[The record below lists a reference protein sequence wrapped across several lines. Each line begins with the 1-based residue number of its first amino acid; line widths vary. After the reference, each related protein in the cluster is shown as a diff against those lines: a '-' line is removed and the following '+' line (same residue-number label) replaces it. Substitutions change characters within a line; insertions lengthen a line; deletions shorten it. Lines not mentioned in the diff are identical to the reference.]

1 MRAEFCRPAT
11 IFHPGWN
18 SSSDTETQNHIWF
31 DLTLNTTSDLTAFLE
46 HKYFLPCSQPTVWSR
61 QSCTTAPLTVS
72 VVTATQLKVKCFVLL
87 IVHTV
92 WCLWDTKCTGKG
104 FIVLSPAHLP
114 WVSSPTRCTGS
125 SLSPCT
131 RSSSPVPCHAM
142 LHSVMNL
149 GALCQVGSCSH
160 CGWYCGNPVTVTAL
174 AATGESQVEEFCREN
189 RSWPFSSLDHTL
201 RTTVGLHWTSK
212 TSIVEGVKLVYK
224 EVEV

>member
-1 MRAEFCRPAT
+1 M
-11 IFHPGWN
+11 
-18 SSSDTETQNHIWF
+18 SSVLLQACNNFPSRVNFFLCHRDWIPLKTTF
-31 DLTLNTTSDLTAFLE
+31 DLE
-46 HKYFLPCSQPTVWSR
+46 HSYFLPRSQPTVWSR

-72 VVTATQLKVKCFVLL
+72 VVTATQLKVQCFVLS

-92 WCLWDTKCTGKG
+92 WCTGKG
-104 FIVLSPAHLP
+104 FIVLSAAHLP

-160 CGWYCGNPVTVTAL
+160 CGSYCGNPVTVTAL